1 MRRSLQLRTP
11 TGLPDSVQHR
21 LNMYALAASAAGVSA
36 LALAQP
42 AEAKI
47 VYTRAHIVLPGQSNS
62 WCYLDLNH
70 DGVMDFKFSHGYFYS
85 TELDEFGTLVSM
97 APYKRNGNGVMGVNG
112 SASALR
118 AGVKVGPSGRFYRFG
133 RMAFGVGHIQ
143 TQSRTHF
150 SGAWANSGN
159 GLDNRYVGLQ
169 FAIKGKAHYGWAR
182 VSVSAFR
189 FTATLTGYAYETI
202 PNKAIIT
209 GKTKGPGV
217 IHVEPG
223 SLGRLAQGSAGLAAW
238 RRGEPTGS
246 MH

>member
-1 MRRSLQLRTP
+1 MKFLAPRTPSKFSDSLQH
-11 TGLPDSVQHR
+11 Q
-21 LNMYALAASAAGVSA
+21 LNMYALAASAAGVGV
-36 LALAQP
+36 LALSCP

-118 AGVKVGPSGRFYRFG
+118 AGVKVGPAGRFSRFG

-150 SGAWANSGN
+150 SGAWADGGD
-159 GLDNRYVGLQ
+159 GLNNRYVGLQ
-169 FAIKGKAHYGWAR
+169 FAIKGKLHYGWAR

-202 PNKAIIT
+202 PNKPIIT
-209 GKTKGPGV
+209 GKTKGPDV
-217 IHVEPG
+217 VTVEPAT
-223 SLGRLAQGSAGLAAW
+223 LGRLALG
-238 RRGEPTGS
+238 RR
-246 MH
+246 